1 MFFQKHRDVFF
12 EAIPWGLIR
21 IARNGFLIGYL
32 LSRKSITD
40 ILYSFV
46 FSSSNFFGKTR
57 LRMTPMTAERPMP
70 EMAKLPEESTAPPNP
85 MVSITEMMITLRVLF
100 ISTLFCIKFCT
111 PTLAMVPKSKSMM
124 PPNTACG
131 MLCNKALNFPTM
143 EKQMAVAAEMRITA
157 GLVTLVIDM
166 APVTSE

>member
-1 MFFQKHRDVFF
+1 MFLEKHRDVFF

-32 LSRKSITD
+32 LSCKSVSD
-40 ILYSFV
+40 ILYSSV
-46 FSSSNFFGKTR
+46 FSSSNFLGKTR

-100 ISTLFCIKFCT
+100 ISTLFCF
-111 PTLAMVPKSKSMM
+111 
-124 PPNTACG
+124 
-131 MLCNKALNFPTM
+131 
-143 EKQMAVAAEMRITA
+143 
-157 GLVTLVIDM
+157 
-166 APVTSE
+166 